1 MVEWIVRRA
10 QGDRA
15 RVGTLTG
22 MVCILANVALCAAK
36 GAIGVLS
43 GSVSIVAD
51 AMNNLSDASSNI
63 VSVLGFKLAS
73 KPADPEHP
81 YGHGRYEY
89 LSGLVVAALVLLI
102 GVELVKSSVE
112 RIIHPEPV
120 EFSLALVAVLVL
132 SMVVK
137 LWMAALNQKLGD
149 RIESEMLHATA
160 QDSKN
165 DVLATGAVLA
175 CAIVSQVTHINL
187 DAWVGLAV
195 GAYIGWSG
203 LELIQDTVSPLLGQS
218 PDPKLVKHIRDKI
231 MSYPGVLGVHE
242 LMVHDYGP
250 GRTFA
255 SAHVEVPSDCDIMAC
270 HDTIDRIERDIKK
283 KFAINIVLHMDPI
296 VVDDEHINALRK
308 EVGELIK
315 EVDPQFTMHD
325 FRMVEGPTH
334 TNLIFDL
341 VVPHRY
347 PLTKGQI
354 KELISDKISSEI
366 GENYYAVMTV
376 ENSFVEDERKK

>member
-63 VSVLGFKLAS
+63 VSVLGFKLAG

-102 GVELVKSSVE
+102 GLELIKSSVE
-112 RIIHPEPV
+112 RVIHPEPV
-120 EFSLALVAVLVL
+120 EFSLALVAVLAL

-149 RIESEMLHATA
+149 RIESETLHATA

-165 DVLATGAVLA
+165 DVLATGACWRARL
-175 CAIVSQVTHINL
+175 
-187 DAWVGLAV
+187 
-195 GAYIGWSG
+195 
-203 LELIQDTVSPLLGQS
+203 
-218 PDPKLVKHIRDKI
+218 
-231 MSYPGVLGVHE
+231 
-242 LMVHDYGP
+242 
-250 GRTFA
+250 
-255 SAHVEVPSDCDIMAC
+255 
-270 HDTIDRIERDIKK
+270 
-283 KFAINIVLHMDPI
+283 
-296 VVDDEHINALRK
+296 
-308 EVGELIK
+308 
-315 EVDPQFTMHD
+315 
-325 FRMVEGPTH
+325 FR
-334 TNLIFDL
+334 
-341 VVPHRY
+341 R
-347 PLTKGQI
+347 
-354 KELISDKISSEI
+354 
-366 GENYYAVMTV
+366 
-376 ENSFVEDERKK
+376 

>member
-1 MVEWIVRRA
+1 MVEWIVKRA

-15 RVGTLTG
+15 RVGTLAG
-22 MVCILANVALCAAK
+22 MVCIVANVALCAAK
-36 GAIGVLS
+36 GAIGVVS

-112 RIIHPEPV
+112 RVIHPEPV

-149 RIESEMLHATA
+149 RIESETLHATA

-203 LELIQDTVSPLLGQS
+203 FELIQDTVSPLLGQS

-231 MSYPGVLGVHE
+231 MSYPGVLGVHD

-250 GRTFA
+250 GHQFA
-255 SAHVEVPSDCDIMAC
+255 SLHVEFPAEADPLDA
-270 HDTIDRIERDIKK
+270 HDVIDNIERDFLKK
-283 KFAINIVLHMDPI
+283 DHLQVTIHYDPI
-296 VVDDEHINALRK
+296 VTSDAAVGILRSRLMEK
-308 EVGELIK
+308 ARQM
-315 EVDPQFTMHD
+315 DPRLSIHD
-325 FRMVEGPTH
+325 LRIVPGDSH
-334 TNLIFDL
+334 TNVLFDL
-341 VVPHRY
+341 VFPAGYTGDKDARLAEMCNFVKEQDPRY
-347 PLTKGQI
+347 CCMVKVEQ
-354 KELISDKISSEI
+354 S
-366 GENYYAVMTV
+366 YASALP
-376 ENSFVEDERKK
+376 E